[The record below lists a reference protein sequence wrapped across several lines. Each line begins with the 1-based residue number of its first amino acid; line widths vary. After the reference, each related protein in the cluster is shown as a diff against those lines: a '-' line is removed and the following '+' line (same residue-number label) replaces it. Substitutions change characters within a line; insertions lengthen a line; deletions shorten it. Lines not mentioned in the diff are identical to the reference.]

1 MTQGPASQAFLAVA
15 RLLLIEKDQI
25 TFRMLKEQ
33 DMDVFKADG
42 VKQVVLRLET
52 ERGAWHHAI
61 SEGQEIS
68 LHVCIS
74 VSWHSQL

>member
-15 RLLLIEKDQI
+15 RLLLLEKDQI

-52 ERGAWHHAI
+52 ERGAWHHVASQI
-61 SEGQEIS
+61 
-68 LHVCIS
+68 LHITTS
-74 VSWHSQL
+74 PAARTPSRNLG

>member
-1 MTQGPASQAFLAVA
+1 MTQGPASQAFLAVSG
-15 RLLLIEKDQI
+15 RLRLEKNQI
-25 TFRMLKEQ
+25 SFRMLKEQ
-33 DMDVFKADG
+33 DLDVFKADG

-74 VSWHSQL
+74 LSWHSQV